1 MIHQKTFNY
10 IYPFN
15 GNLMENIYDIP
26 EYFDFYLWSQ
36 DSVYFPFGDQN
47 PDWGW
52 TLGAFPRNPKE
63 KQK

>member
-1 MIHQKTFNY
+1 
-10 IYPFN
+10 
-15 GNLMENIYDIP
+15 MENIYDIP